1 MIKLKTMK
9 KTNFLL
15 GVVLMCIV
23 AFFSCGNEAKEG
35 NESQTR
41 TTEVP
46 DVLTSNNDVTEYL
59 STLDLF
65 MEEYLS
71 VVESMLV
78 TAQKTEDDDLGF
90 GDLVSMTTDVAGS
103 AIKMAPLLERL
114 EELESEADVLM
125 EDMDA
130 EELEAF
136 MKTYTKMMIRIAEIG
151 EKLN

>member
-1 MIKLKTMK
+1 
-9 KTNFLL
+9 
-15 GVVLMCIV
+15 MCIV

>member
-1 MIKLKTMK
+1 MK
-9 KTNFLL
+9 KTKLLLGFLL
-15 GVVLMCIV
+15 ICIV
-23 AFFSCGNEAKEG
+23 TFFSCGD
-35 NESQTR
+35 ESQQI

-59 STLDLF
+59 SALDLF

-78 TAQKTEDDDLGF
+78 TAQKTEEENLGF

-103 AIKMAPLLERL
+103 AMKMAPLLERL

-136 MKTYTKMMIRIAEIG
+136 MKTYNKMMLRIAEIG

>member
-1 MIKLKTMK
+1 MK

-15 GVVLMCIV
+15 QLVLICII
-23 AFFSCGNEAKEG
+23 AFFSCGNEEKDN
-35 NESQTR
+35 NESQR
-41 TTEVP
+41 ITTEVP

-78 TAQKTEDDDLGF
+78 TAQKTDEEDLGLE
-90 GDLVSMTTDVAGS
+90 DVWSLTTDVAGS
-103 AIKMAPLLERL
+103 AMKMAPLLERL